1 MGPWGQLCNEMSNY
15 CRGMNG
21 AETGLE
27 HGKSVR
33 LSTKYISQDGREE
46 TNWFRKQS
54 STSFLEPARD
64 LARRL
69 SVKINGP
76 RGEDWFL
83 LASSLQLVL
92 HRSKPGQETLPEISE
107 TVVFSSGRTLS
118 LNMSVSL
125 ISKVVFT
132 HLSYPNCFKTGAL

>member
-1 MGPWGQLCNEMSNY
+1 MGPWGQLSNEMCNY

-21 AETGLE
+21 TETGLD

-33 LSTKYISQDGREE
+33 LSTKYISQDPREE

-76 RGEDWFL
+76 RGEDWFM
-83 LASSLQLVL
+83 LASSLQPVL
-92 HRSKPGQETLPEISE
+92 HRFKPGQETLPEISE
-107 TVVFSSGRTLS
+107 NVVLSSGRILS
-118 LNMSVSL
+118 LNMSLSL

-132 HLSYPNCFKTGAL
+132 NLSYRNC